1 MRSWLQQPAEWAA
14 IQKGDQFMF
23 RNQMTHSGFPGE
35 ELAMGKALNSDMAA
49 MHLAVVPSVLG
60 IVLPAAPNPIA
71 DRDDQYST
79 GIHID
84 AAVRS
89 QLRKLLD
96 QHLADTLDLLS
107 QTKQAHWNAT
117 GMYFHQFHKLFD
129 RLAKDLDDH
138 ANFIAKRI
146 TALGGVA
153 KATVR
158 TAAADSRLP
167 ELPLDLGDG
176 KCTVGLLEARY
187 AQLAQTTREAIDEVL
202 RLGDADT
209 SNLLTRTSLDL
220 DQARWFL
227 EAHLR
232 A

>member
-1 MRSWLQQPAEWAA
+1 
-14 IQKGDQFMF
+14 MF
-23 RNQMTHSGFPGE
+23 RNEMTHSGFPGE
-35 ELAMGKALNSDMAA
+35 ELAISKALNCDMAS
-49 MHLAVVPSVLG
+49 MHLAVVPSVLRM
-60 IVLPAAPNPIA
+60 VLPAAPNPIA
-71 DRDDQYST
+71 DRDEQYPAS
-79 GIHID
+79 IHID

-89 QLRKLLD
+89 RLRKLLD

-117 GMYFHQFHKLFD
+117 GMYFYQFHKLFD
-129 RLAKDLDDH
+129 RVAKDLDDH
-138 ANFIAKRI
+138 ANAIAKRI
-146 TALGGVA
+146 TALGGIA

-176 KCTVGLLEARY
+176 KCTVALLEARY
-187 AQLAQTTREAIDEVL
+187 AQLAQTTRKAIDEAI

-209 SNLLTRTSLDL
+209 SNLFTSASVDL
-220 DQARWFL
+220 DRARWFL

>member
-1 MRSWLQQPAEWAA
+1 MS
-14 IQKGDQFMF
+14 
-23 RNQMTHSGFPGE
+23 N
-35 ELAMGKALNSDMAA
+35 ALNGDVAVVD
-49 MHLAVVPSVLG
+49 LAVVPEAPCITLADALDLIPNRDEYS
-60 IVLPAAPNPIA
+60 ISIPIDTAA
-71 DRDDQYST
+71 RL
-79 GIHID
+79 
-84 AAVRS
+84 

-96 QHLADTLDLLS
+96 EHLADTLDLLS

-117 GMYFHQFHKLFD
+117 GMHFHQFHKLFD

-138 ANFIAKRI
+138 ANVIAKRI

-158 TAAADSRLP
+158 TAAAGSRLP
-167 ELPLDLGDG
+167 ELPLELGDG
-176 KCTVGLLEARY
+176 KCTVELLEARY
-187 AQLAQTTREAIDEVL
+187 AQLARTTREAVDEAISL
-202 RLGDADT
+202 RDADT
-209 SNLLTRTSLDL
+209 AKLFTRAARDL